1 MWRGQLKCLRGRRK
15 HAEQEPACNPG
26 REHEEPRYEPD
37 RDRGDNP
44 GPRFHQRAKSH
55 QLRIVVIIEVEKM
68 IPSAARAITAG
79 IRASF
84 A

>member
-1 MWRGQLKCLRGRRK
+1 VR
-15 HAEQEPACNPG
+15 N
-26 REHEEPRYEPD
+26 
-37 RDRGDNP
+37 
-44 GPRFHQRAKSH
+44 HQSKVV
-55 QLRIVVIIEVEKM
+55 RIAVEKM